1 MLFQLCSHHVMQSHF
16 SEAMDILLR
25 IIKIDT
31 TWRNGIASLCMRGL
45 FIMLGKNNPEVI
57 EYRQKLIDQ
66 QS

>member
-1 MLFQLCSHHVMQSHF
+1 MMQSNF
-16 SEAMDILLR
+16 SAAMDILLK
-25 IIKIDT
+25 IIKLDY

-45 FIMLGKNNPEVI
+45 FIMLGKDNPVVI